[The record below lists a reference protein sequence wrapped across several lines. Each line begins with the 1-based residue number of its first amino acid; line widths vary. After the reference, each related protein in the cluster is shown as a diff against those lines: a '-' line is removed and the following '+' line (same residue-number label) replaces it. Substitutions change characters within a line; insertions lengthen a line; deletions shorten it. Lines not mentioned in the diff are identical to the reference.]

1 MAQQINLR
9 DVRVLL
15 REYIRKSS
23 RLGILFSQFEK
34 TGVLTSLAEQGV
46 APISTSSSTR
56 VDNLNA
62 QFLSGH
68 TADEFVLES
77 EISESLVG
85 EAVDDRVAALIQ
97 DSPGITW
104 TYNDPAGTLT
114 PVIDSSVL
122 TPEHGN
128 LTSLDADDHP
138 QYLLVDGSRPMSGDL
153 TIGGDLTVSGVVQF
167 IETAGTSGF
176 VLTAIDSAGTAS
188 WLAIPEPIDLTGDLT
203 IGGNLTV
210 SGVVQF
216 DPASATSGFILTA
229 TDSLGNATW
238 QPVPENLSLDRE
250 EFVSTEGQTLFTL
263 TTFTYTLDGQTLH
276 VYNNG
281 QLLRAGPGEDY
292 LETSTSS
299 ITFNVA
305 PVVGSNIVLEALQG
319 GALSLTDADSVDTF
333 HASQTYQSNQLIAL
347 DANAKFPTG
356 LTVAGSGVIEGT
368 LFAGA
373 ISSLSPLEL
382 QTGGT
387 TRIFVDDITGFVGI
401 GTGINPPVGQLDIA
415 GSIYLDRL
423 DVSPSGVPG
432 KVALFIDDTTGQL
445 FTTDESGNPVPAASG
460 VGLTI
465 FDEGIEL
472 PQREDMDFAG
482 AGVTVTDTGG
492 KILVTIPGGGAIT
505 FEQDT
510 KTASGPSDK
519 TIALSF
525 TPITDSETVIH
536 NGVALLK
543 GASNDYTISGDTI
556 TLEAAVIVTAGDEI
570 LVLYAR

>member
-23 RLGILFSQFEK
+23 RLGILFSSFEK

-46 APISTSSSTR
+46 SPFNVSSTTR

-62 QFLSGH
+62 EFLDGH
-68 TADEFVLES
+68 TASEFVLES
-77 EISESLVG
+77 ELTESLVG
-85 EAVDDRVAALIQ
+85 EAVDDRVAALLQ

-104 TYNDPAGTLT
+104 VYNDPSGTLT
-114 PVIDSSVL
+114 PIIDSSVL
-122 TPEHGN
+122 TPSHGN
-128 LTSLDADDHP
+128 LFDLGVDDHP
-138 QYLLVDGSRPMSGDL
+138 QYLLVDGSRPMPGDL
-153 TIGGDLTVSGVVQF
+153 TLGGDLTVSGVVEF
-167 IETAGTSGF
+167 DPASATSGF

-188 WLAIPEPIDLTGDLT
+188 WL
-203 IGGNLTV
+203 
-210 SGVVQF
+210 
-216 DPASATSGFILTA
+216 
-229 TDSLGNATW
+229 
-238 QPVPENLSLDRE
+238 PVPENLSLGRE

-263 TTFTYTLDGQTLH
+263 TTFTYPVDGQTLH
-276 VYNNG
+276 VYVNG

-299 ITFNVA
+299 ITFNTA
-305 PVVGSNIVLEALQG
+305 PVVGSNVVLEALQG
-319 GALSLTDADSVDTF
+319 GAFSLTDADSVDTF
-333 HASQTYQSNQLIAL
+333 HASQNYQANQLIAL

-356 LTVAGSGVIEGT
+356 LTVAGSGVVEGT

-373 ISSLSPLEL
+373 LSSLSPLEL

-387 TRIFVDDITGFVGI
+387 TRIYVDDLTGFVGI
-401 GTGINPPVGQLDIA
+401 GTGTNTPAGQLDIA

-423 DVSPSGVPG
+423 TVAPSGAAG

-445 FTTDESGNPVPAASG
+445 FTQAEGGDPVAAASG
-460 VGLTI
+460 AAHTI
-465 FDEGIEL
+465 FDEGSPL
-472 PQREDMDFAG
+472 TQRSDLNFVG
-482 AGVTVTDTGG
+482 AGVTVTDSAGQT
-492 KILVTIPGGGAIT
+492 LVTIPGGGSIT
-505 FEQDT
+505 FEQDS

-519 TIALSF
+519 TITLSF

-536 NGVALLK
+536 NGVTLLK
-543 GASNDYTISGDTI
+543 GALNDYTIVGTTV
-556 TLEAAVIVTAGDEI
+556 TLEAAVIVTATDEI